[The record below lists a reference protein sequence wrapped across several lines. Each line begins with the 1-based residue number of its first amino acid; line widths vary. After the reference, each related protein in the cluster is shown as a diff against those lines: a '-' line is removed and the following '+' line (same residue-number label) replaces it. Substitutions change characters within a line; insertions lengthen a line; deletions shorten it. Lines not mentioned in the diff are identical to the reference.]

1 MAISLLVPAA
11 IAAGLA
17 AIGGTAGDT
26 ANSMRYGGVTKK
38 GQNYQDYKNMKALT
52 ANDVGVND
60 LINTLLTPA
69 EREEYKKYIPTL
81 EEHFDVYEGDGWL
94 DSFGDNWTA
103 FTNMVSGDGKKYDE
117 LTKLLTARLNERGG
131 INADSYI
138 NYLTD
143 KANTVT
149 SVVPTPSYIDPSV
162 LGEAVQIEVDP
173 VKWWT
178 GQELADLHNI
188 DYDVNNYYDLIKQG
202 TKANV
207 ELGNYLADLEANN
220 AGLDET
226 VNKTAYLDAIRAN
239 KDAAAIQGTTLGA
252 QAAADILTNVA
263 ANRAH
268 NEVQTQVADNTVNI
282 LDPYL
287 QADSAA
293 RVNANQYFTNLGLD
307 LGQDIEGLYWNDSE
321 RYKALVEL
329 NAEMD
334 AAHQSAIN
342 QINAA
347 NASMW
352 ANYQQAKASAEA
364 NNPYNDALT
373 LYKFA
378 KQAGMSELGA
388 QSFVNNQIFK
398 SYTGYNNAAE
408 YYKDYQ

>member
-1 MAISLLVPAA
+1 MAIGLGLL
-11 IAAGLA
+11 AGLA
-17 AIGGTAGDT
+17 GLAGISAITGTAGDV
-26 ANSMRYGGVTKK
+26 ANDIRYSGATPK
-38 GQNYQDYKNMKALT
+38 GKNYQAYKNTKAT
-52 ANDVGVND
+52 MANDVDVYD
-60 LINTLLTPA
+60 LYNTLLTPE
-69 EREEYKKYIPTL
+69 EREQYKEYLPTL
-81 EEHFDVYEGDGWL
+81 KEHFDVYEGDGFW
-94 DSFGDNWTA
+94 DSLGDL
-103 FTNMVSGDGKKYDE
+103 FTDFSNTVSGKRTKYDE
-117 LTKLLTARLNERGG
+117 LTNLLTSRM
-131 INADSYI
+131 NAYGKGSYE
-138 NYLTD
+138 NFLTD
-143 KANTVT
+143 KANAVAS
-149 SVVPTPSYIDPSV
+149 SVSAPNYIDPNA

-226 VNKTAYLDAIRAN
+226 MNKTAYLDAIRAN

-293 RVNANQYFTNLGLD
+293 RVDANQYFTNLGLD

-329 NAEMD
+329 NAELD
-334 AAHQSAIN
+334 AAHQNAVN
-342 QINAA
+342 QIKAA

-364 NNPYNDALT
+364 NNPYSDALT
-373 LYKFA
+373 LYNFA
-378 KQAGMSELGA
+378 KQAGMSEIGA

-398 SYTGYNNAAE
+398 SYTGYNNAAD
-408 YYKDYQ
+408 YYADYK